1 MQVKQALDELFEG
14 VDFDT
19 RLYNKLL
26 INNTEYISR
35 NQDHT
40 RLFSGRNIGCYYI
53 KYTMYDKNIFYNNVF
68 NMEYD
73 DVTDVVDKIK
83 SIPNSFKIAKDDI
96 NLVCFYVAHRFLSNK
111 ELSDKQ
117 REEYAREAL
126 NYFSYRTLVL
136 ISSNYFVYP
145 ISEAKATSLTER
157 LSGKYLIKQLKNWN
171 EYCKYRSEE
180 YLESK
185 FKKMIIA
192 FRDDKE
198 LPNAISDLYSRTKDT
213 LKNIYSEFMVMLEKD
228 EITANRKSILTDAE
242 GSDTIADRI
251 ENVSK
256 YIGKVDAILTDKHS
270 FIRNNHMAAVVDM
283 LKGLSFD
290 MLEES
295 LVVMLNYSTHS
306 RENYNRVS
314 KFLKDILIN
323 AVEYLQRNEL
333 TLSSKTDVV
342 GIINSL
348 VGNVLYAR
356 GNSATLNDLK
366 EEGYKLV
373 HDTFKHSKKSITG
386 RNAGSVRN
394 GIYLYIVLLA
404 IVE

>member
-198 LPNAISDLYSRTKDT
+198 LPNAISDLYGRTKDT

>member
-117 REEYAREAL
+117 RDEYAREAL

-185 FKKMIIA
+185 FGKLITVFK
-192 FRDDKE
+192 DDKE
-198 LPNAISDLYSRTKDT
+198 LPNAISDLYGRTKDT

-270 FIRNNHMAAVVDM
+270 FIRNNHIAAVVDM

-295 LVVMLNYSTHS
+295 LVVMLDYSTHS

-373 HDTFKHSKKSITG
+373 HATYKHSKKNITS

-394 GIYLYIVLLA
+394 GLYLYIVLLA